1 MATSRCNAARNW
13 GAGFSPRG
21 ASAPLLALAF
31 LPLTLLSA
39 PPNPPHPRKLN
50 AETLRHYTALL
61 RIDTS
66 NPPGN
71 ETAAAKYLADVLE
84 REGIPVKLLA
94 LDPARSNLVARI
106 RGNGS
111 ARPIAILGH
120 TDVVGAQR
128 SKWSVDPFGAVRKNG
143 FIYARGAVDDKE
155 IVTAGLMVMLL
166 LQREHIKLN
175 RDVIF
180 VAEAGEEGTPAVG
193 IDFLVGRHWDEIAA
207 EYALA
212 EGGSAVAQG
221 GDVRYVAITTAEK
234 VPRGVRLIAHG
245 PSGHGS
251 RPSPNNAVLRLAA
264 AVAKLGEWHTPMRL
278 NDTARDYFERLAT
291 ISPLADADRYRHIG
305 DPVRG
310 PEIDRYFED
319 YEPAHYAMLRTTLAP
334 TMLKA
339 GFAFNVIPSEAEAYI
354 DIRAL
359 PDEDMPRFYQEMRA
373 AIADPN
379 IEMEPQKPIRPA
391 TPPSRT
397 DTPLYRALE
406 HSQRKMFPGA
416 ITLPLML
423 TGATDM
429 AQLRAKGVE
438 AYGFGPIVEA
448 GDPGE
453 AHANDERLAV
463 ASLYKL
469 VEFLWYTILE
479 VSGAGSQPARDS
491 QSRSSAGWCPTAG

>member
-1 MATSRCNAARNW
+1 MRAVSRLVSTPVLLVLCT
-13 GAGFSPRG
+13 P
-21 ASAPLLALAF
+21 LALA
-31 LPLTLLSA
+31 A
-39 PPNPPHPRKLN
+39 PPNTLPWRTVN
-50 AETLRHYTALL
+50 AETLRHFTALL

-71 ETAAAKYLADVLE
+71 ETAAAKYLAGVLE

-94 LDPARSNLVARI
+94 LDPARANLVARI
-106 RGNGS
+106 QGDGS

-128 SKWSVDPFGAVRKNG
+128 SKWSVDPFAAVRRDG
-143 FIYARGAVDDKE
+143 FVYARGAVDDKE

-166 LQREHIKLN
+166 LQREHIKLK

-180 VAEAGEEGTPAVG
+180 VAEAGEEGTPTMG

-221 GDVRYVAITTAEK
+221 GKVRCVAITTAEK
-234 VPRGVRLIAHG
+234 VPRGVRLIARG
-245 PSGHGS
+245 PSGHAS
-251 RPSPNNAVLRLAA
+251 RPSPNNAVVRLAD
-264 AVAKLGEWHTPMRL
+264 AVAKLADWRTPMRL
-278 NDTARDYFERLAT
+278 NDTTRAYFERLAS
-291 ISPLADADRYRHIG
+291 ISQPADADRYRHAG
-305 DPVRG
+305 DPARG
-310 PEIDRYFED
+310 PEIDRYFER
-319 YEPAHYAMLRTTLAP
+319 YEPAHYAMLHTTLAP

-339 GFAFNVIPSEAEAYI
+339 GFALNVIPSDAEAYI

-359 PDEDMPRFYQEMRA
+359 PDEDMPRFYEEMRA
-373 AIADPN
+373 LIADPN
-379 IEMEPQKPIRPA
+379 VEIEPHKPIRPA
-391 TPPSRT
+391 TPPSHT
-397 DTPLYRALE
+397 DTAMFRALE
-406 HSQRKMFPGA
+406 HTQRRMFPNA
-416 ITLPLML
+416 ITLPSML
-423 TGATDM
+423 TGATDL

-453 AHANDERLAV
+453 AHANDERLAE

-469 VEFLWYTILE
+469 VEFLWDTILE
-479 VSGAGSQPARDS
+479 AA
-491 QSRSSAGWCPTAG
+491 T

>member
-1 MATSRCNAARNW
+1 MPRLAKNMATSPCSVAH
-13 GAGFSPRG
+13 
-21 ASAPLLALAF
+21 ALVRAV
-31 LPLTLLSA
+31 PTLLILSSLSLSA
-39 PPNPPHPRKLN
+39 QPSRKLN

-71 ETAAAKYLADVLE
+71 ETEAAKYLAGVLQ
-84 REGIPVKLLA
+84 REGISVKLLA
-94 LDPARSNLVARI
+94 LDPARANLVARI
-106 RGNGS
+106 HGNGS

-120 TDVVGAQR
+120 TDVVGVQR
-128 SKWSVDPFGAVRKNG
+128 SKWSVDPFGAARKDG

-155 IVTAGLMVMLL
+155 IVVAGLMVMLL

-193 IDFLVGRHWDEIAA
+193 IDFLVGHHWDEIAA

-221 GDVRYVAITTAEK
+221 GKVRYVAITTAEK
-234 VPRGVRLIAHG
+234 VPRGVRLIARG
-245 PSGHGS
+245 PSGHAS
-251 RPSPNNAVLRLAA
+251 RPSPNNAVVHLAA
-264 AVAKLGEWHTPMRL
+264 AVAKLADWHTPMRL
-278 NDTARDYFERLAT
+278 NDTVHAYFDRLAS
-291 ISPLADADRYRHIG
+291 ISPPADADRYRHVA
-305 DPVRG
+305 DPARS
-310 PEIDRYFED
+310 PEIDNYFER
-319 YEPAHYAMLRTTLAP
+319 YEPAHYAMLHTTLAP

-339 GFAFNVIPSEAEAYI
+339 GFALNVIPSEAEAYI
-354 DIRAL
+354 DIRGL
-359 PDEDMPRFYQEMRA
+359 PDEDMPRFYDEMHA
-373 AIADPN
+373 LIADPN
-379 IEMEPQKPIRPA
+379 VEIVPHKPTRPA

-397 DTPLYRALE
+397 ATVMFRALE
-406 HSQRKMFPGA
+406 HTQRRMFPNA
-416 ITLPLML
+416 ITLPCML

-453 AHANDERLAV
+453 AHASDERLAE

-479 VSGAGSQPARDS
+479 AA
-491 QSRSSAGWCPTAG
+491 A

>member
-1 MATSRCNAARNW
+1 MATSPYNLLLVLCASVAFAAPRN
-13 GAGFSPRG
+13 
-21 ASAPLLALAF
+21 LV
-31 LPLTLLSA
+31 
-39 PPNPPHPRKLN
+39 HPRKLN
-50 AETLRHYTALL
+50 AETLRHFTALL

-71 ETAAAKYLADVLE
+71 ETEVAKYLASILE
-84 REGIPVKLLA
+84 REGISAKLLA
-94 LDPARSNLVARI
+94 LDPARANLVARI
-106 RGNGS
+106 QGNGS

-120 TDVVGAQR
+120 TDVVPAQR

-166 LQREHIKLN
+166 LQRQHIKLN

-180 VAEAGEEGTPAVG
+180 IAEAGEEGTPGVG
-193 IDFLVGRHWDEIAA
+193 IDFLVSRHWDEIAA

-212 EGGSAVAQG
+212 EGGSAVAQAG
-221 GDVRYVAITTAEK
+221 NVRYVAVTTAEK
-234 VPRGVRLIAHG
+234 VPRGVRLIARG

-251 RPSPNNAVLRLAA
+251 RPSANNAVLRLAE

-278 NDTARDYFERLAT
+278 NETTRAYFERLAS
-291 ISPLADADRYRHIG
+291 ISAPADADRYRHVG
-305 DPVRG
+305 DPARG
-310 PEIDRYFED
+310 PEIDRYFER
-319 YEPAHYAMLRTTLAP
+319 YEPAHYAMVRTTLAP

-359 PDEDMPRFYQEMRA
+359 PDEDMPRFYDEMRA
-373 AIADPN
+373 LIADPDVE
-379 IEMEPQKPIRPA
+379 IEPRKPDRPA
-391 TPPSRT
+391 TSASRT
-397 DTPLYRALE
+397 DTAMFRALE
-406 HSQRKMFPGA
+406 HAQHKMFPNA

-453 AHANDERLAV
+453 AHANDERLAE

-469 VEFLWYTILE
+469 VEFLWYTILD
-479 VSGAGSQPARDS
+479 AGTNP
-491 QSRSSAGWCPTAG
+491 

>member
-1 MATSRCNAARNW
+1 MATFPCRTGLLAC
-13 GAGFSPRG
+13 
-21 ASAPLLALAF
+21 PLLCVLSLWAAE
-31 LPLTLLSA
+31 PNLTHS
-39 PPNPPHPRKLN
+39 HKLN

-71 ETAAAKYLADVLE
+71 ETAAAKYLAGVLSN
-84 REGIPVKLLA
+84 EGIPVKLLS
-94 LDPARSNLVARI
+94 LDPARANLVARMK
-106 RGNGS
+106 GNGS

-128 SKWSVDPFGAVRKNG
+128 AKWSTDPFAASRKNG

-166 LQREHIKLN
+166 LQRQHIKLN

-193 IDFLVGRHWDEIAA
+193 IDFLIAHHWDDIAA

-212 EGGSAVAQG
+212 EGGSAVALG
-221 GDVRYVAITTAEK
+221 GKVRYVAITTAEK
-234 VPRGVRLIAHG
+234 VPRGIRLLARG

-251 RPSPNNAVLRLAA
+251 RPSASNAFLRLAQ
-264 AVAKLGEWHTPMRL
+264 AVAKLGEWRTPMRL
-278 NDTARDYFERLAT
+278 NDTTRAYFERIAS
-291 ISPLADADRYRHIG
+291 ISPPADADRYRHVA
-305 DPVRG
+305 DPARG
-310 PEIDRYFED
+310 PEIDRYFER
-319 YEPAHYAMLRTTLAP
+319 YEPAHWAMLRTTLAP

-359 PDEDMPRFYQEMRA
+359 PDEDMPRFYEEMRA
-373 AIADPN
+373 LVADPELE
-379 IEMEPQKPIRPA
+379 IAPQKPIRPA
-391 TPPSRT
+391 TSPSRT
-397 DTPLYRALE
+397 DTAMFRALE
-406 HSQRKMFPGA
+406 HAQRKMFPTA
-416 ITLPLML
+416 ITLPSML

-438 AYGFGPIVEA
+438 AYGFGPVVEA

-453 AHANDERLAV
+453 AHANDERLAE

-469 VEFLWYTILE
+469 VEFLWYTILDCA
-479 VSGAGSQPARDS
+479 S
-491 QSRSSAGWCPTAG
+491 